1 MVSLLY
7 WVVSYNDYLDYKRNV
22 KPPKIQKMDPKS
34 KITRKRGKKGT
45 RKSTRKRYHY
55 RLH

>member
-1 MVSLLY
+1 MII
-7 WVVSYNDYLDYKRNV
+7 WIIKENV

-45 RKSTRKRYHY
+45 RKKHQKKA
-55 RLH
+55 LL